1 MIEEI
6 WRFVPGTY
14 YQVSNLG
21 NMRKQLKSGKFK
33 DLKVHANSSGYTLAN
48 MTIDGKKVKRQIHRL
63 VAEAFIKEIPP
74 SYHVH
79 HRDENPSNNCVDNLV
94 ILSPKEHGAQH
105 TDGNGKPKLTLEDAR
120 EIRKF
125 YFVDGLTM
133 AAICKK
139 YPYLSRS
146 AVNHIKNC
154 IDGYYEDFD
163 DPIYCAVYYADDED
177 TVNTYE
183 PRIMAWRHPSE
194 YKAWKKTQ
202 EQEVA

>member
-1 MIEEI
+1 MIEEK

-14 YQVSNLG
+14 FQVSNLG

-33 DLKVHANSSGYTLAN
+33 DLKGSTDGDGYLQVN
-48 MTIDGKKVKRQIHRL
+48 MTIDGKVTRRRVHRL

-74 SYHVH
+74 SYHIH

-94 ILSPKEHGAQH
+94 ILSAKEHKAQH
-105 TDGNGKPKLTLEDAR
+105 KHDPKHKLTMEQAR
-120 EIRKF
+120 EIRRL
-125 YFVDGLTM
+125 YFVDGLSM
-133 AAICKK
+133 AAICKLF
-139 YPYLSRS
+139 PDFSRP
-146 AVNHIKNC
+146 AINRVKGC

-183 PRIMAWRHPSE
+183 PRIMRWRHPLE
-194 YKAWKKTQ
+194 YKKWKESLKKI
-202 EQEVA
+202 A